1 MIDLSIGWINVTYHL
16 SDCDFRLDDQGCGF
30 IFLGAYIPT
39 VNANLKATYFS
50 LFREVY
56 RMLRHME
63 EYSKPA
69 LNRSTWPTKTKV
81 G

>member
-1 MIDLSIGWINVTYHL
+1 
-16 SDCDFRLDDQGCGF
+16 
-30 IFLGAYIPT
+30 
-39 VNANLKATYFS
+39 
-50 LFREVY
+50 
-56 RMLRHME
+56 MLRHME